1 MSSARLRRVLQSI
14 RAVLKEMPLL
24 HAFDAFALVK
34 GFLQLF
40 LGKLGFGSLKSSR
53 VRRLVV
59 LGESLLTIAVLP
71 AFAIVLLPAAIVF
84 LGTKGFGFLALP
96 VRSRVAGSRS
106 PGKATRLH
114 EVIPGQHSI
123 GSTGLQL
130 IELVPI

>member
-1 MSSARLRRVLQSI
+1 MGSVRLRRVLQSI
-14 RAVLKEMPLL
+14 RAVLKEMSLL

-59 LGESLLTIAVLP
+59 LGESLLAIAILP

-84 LGTKGFGFLALP
+84 LGTRGFAL
-96 VRSRVAGSRS
+96 
-106 PGKATRLH
+106 ATRD
-114 EVIPGQHSI
+114 
-123 GSTGLQL
+123 
-130 IELVPI
+130 VP